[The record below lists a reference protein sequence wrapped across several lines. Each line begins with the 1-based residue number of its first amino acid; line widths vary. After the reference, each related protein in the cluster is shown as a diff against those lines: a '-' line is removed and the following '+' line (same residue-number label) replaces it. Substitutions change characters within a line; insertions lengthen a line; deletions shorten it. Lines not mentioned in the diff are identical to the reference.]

1 MAFEWWQPLVA
12 GLFLLV
18 SGSVHTL
25 APYQAARKAAMEE
38 GNENDV
44 ADEWE
49 IDATQI
55 FGAIT
60 ALVGL
65 AILVR
70 AYVPF

>member
-1 MAFEWWQPLVA
+1 MAYEWWQPLVA
-12 GLFLLV
+12 GLFLLA
-18 SGSVHTL
+18 SGGVHAL
-25 APYQAARKAAMEE
+25 APYQAARKAAMKE

-55 FGAIT
+55 FGTIT

-70 AYVPF
+70 AYGPF

>member
-1 MAFEWWQPLVA
+1 MAYEWWQPLVA
-12 GLFLLV
+12 GLFLLT
-18 SGSVHTL
+18 SGGIHVAS
-25 APYQAARKAAMEE
+25 PYQAARKAAMEE
-38 GNENDV
+38 GNDNDV

-65 AILVR
+65 AILLR
-70 AYVPF
+70 AYGPL

>member
-1 MAFEWWQPLVA
+1 MAYEPWQPLVA
-12 GLFLLV
+12 GLFLLLAGGIHV
-18 SGSVHTL
+18 L

-38 GNENDV
+38 GNEDEV

-55 FGAIT
+55 VGAIT

-65 AILVR
+65 SILVSSIWLW
-70 AYVPF
+70 